1 MKYKVR
7 NEDHWRGI
15 VFSSPLNNFIFFYTQ
30 GKDGRDGR
38 DGINAGNGMKVA
50 LDVKQDKSFFCH

>member
-50 LDVKQDKSFFCH
+50 LDIKKE

>member
-7 NEDHWRGI
+7 DQDHWRGI
-15 VFSSPLNNFIFFYTQ
+15 IYSSTLNNFIFHTQ

-50 LDVKQDKSFFCH
+50 LNIKKE